1 MLLLLLIGRGNAF
14 ADAPDVRNW
23 KEEEEEEE
31 EADSPPNKSMKDEI
45 GW

>member
-14 ADAPDVRNW
+14 ADAPDVGNW
-23 KEEEEEEE
+23 KEEEE